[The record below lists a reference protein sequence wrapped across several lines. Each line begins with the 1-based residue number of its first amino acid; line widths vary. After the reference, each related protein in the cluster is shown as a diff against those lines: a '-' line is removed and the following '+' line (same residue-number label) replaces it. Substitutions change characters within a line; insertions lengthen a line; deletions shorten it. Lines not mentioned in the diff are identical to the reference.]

1 MSLAPILSV
10 LLRLLVH
17 DSYYVE
23 FTAWALLPYSQYY
36 SLYWFMIGTT

>member
-1 MSLAPILSV
+1 MGLSSILPV

-23 FTAWALLPYSQYY
+23 FTAWALLPY
-36 SLYWFMIGTT
+36 